1 MRWDG
6 ISEFVYVAEY
16 ESFTRAAK
24 ELGISTAQV
33 SRQIS
38 ALEKRLNIKLLYR
51 TTRKVSLTEEGRVFY
66 QHCRGVLY
74 GLDAAEQAVS
84 NLQSKPQGRIKLTA
98 PVTYGEQQLLPLVND
113 FMVKYSDIEV
123 TAFLSNQKVD
133 LVEGGYDLAI
143 RIGKLSDSTMMAKK
157 LSHRTNF
164 VCAAPAYL
172 KKHGI
177 PYSLNELNQHN
188 CLLGTRDYWHF
199 IESAKTIEPAQ
210 TKYKKETGEKSNKDF
225 DKEQNTQADQEKNMR
240 VSGSVQYNSGH
251 SLVDAALKGLG
262 IVQLPD
268 YYVQKYLESGEL
280 VSLLDNYRE
289 PEESIWAIY
298 PHNRHLS
305 PKIRL
310 LVDYLAER
318 LA

>member
-1 MRWDG
+1 MKWEG

-16 ESFTRAAK
+16 ESFTQAAK
-24 ELGISTAQV
+24 KMGISTAQV
-33 SRQIS
+33 SRQVS
-38 ALEKRLNIKLLYR
+38 ALERRLNIKLLYR

-66 QHCRGVLY
+66 QHCRGVLD

-84 NLQSKPQGRIKLTA
+84 NLQTKPQGRIKLTA

-113 FMVKYSDIEV
+113 FMGQYSAIEV
-123 TAFLSNQKVD
+123 TAFLSNQKID
-133 LVEGGYDLAI
+133 LIEGGYDLAI

-157 LSHRTNF
+157 LSCRTNF
-164 VCAAPAYL
+164 VCAAPAYID
-172 KKHGI
+172 KYGI
-177 PYSLNELNQHN
+177 PYALNELGEHN

-199 IESAKTIEPAQ
+199 
-210 TKYKKETGEKSNKDF
+210 KEAG
-225 DKEQNTQADQEKNMR
+225 KERNIR
-240 VSGSVQYNSGH
+240 VTGSVQYNSGY

-280 VSLLDNYRE
+280 LSLLDNYRE
-289 PEESIWAIY
+289 PEEQIWAVY

-310 LVDYLAER
+310 LVDFLA
-318 LA
+318 LHLSVP

>member
-66 QHCRGVLY
+66 QHCRAVLD

-84 NLQSKPQGRIKLTA
+84 NLQSKPQGRVKLTA
-98 PVTYGEQQLLPLVND
+98 PVTYGEQQLVPLIND
-113 FMVKYSDIEV
+113 FMVQYRDIEV
-123 TAFLSNQKVD
+123 TAFLSNQKID

-157 LSHRTNF
+157 LSRRTNF

-172 KKHGI
+172 AQYGV
-177 PYSLNELNQHN
+177 PQTLSELSQHN

-199 IESAKTIEPAQ
+199 V
-210 TKYKKETGEKSNKDF
+210 ETGRERNLP
-225 DKEQNTQADQEKNMR
+225 
-240 VSGSVQYNSGH
+240 VSGTVQYNSGH

-280 VSLLDNYRE
+280 VSVLDSYRE
-289 PEESIWAIY
+289 PEEGIWAVY

-305 PKIRL
+305 PKIRV
-310 LVDYLAER
+310 LVDYLAEH

>member
-6 ISEFVYVAEY
+6 ISEFVCVAEY

-24 ELGISTAQV
+24 ELGLSTAQV

-66 QHCRGVLY
+66 QHCRGVLD

-84 NLQSKPQGRIKLTA
+84 HLQSKPQGRIKLTA

-113 FMVKYSDIEV
+113 FMVRYSDIEV
-123 TAFLSNQKVD
+123 TAFLSNQKMD
-133 LVEGGYDLAI
+133 LIDGGYDLAI

-157 LSHRTNF
+157 LSRRTNF

-172 KKHGI
+172 GKHGT
-177 PYSLNELNQHN
+177 PHSLSELSQHN

-199 IESAKTIEPAQ
+199 IEDGKIDSGKNT
-210 TKYKKETGEKSNKDF
+210 
-225 DKEQNTQADQEKNMR
+225 DKEKNLR

-268 YYVQKYLESGEL
+268 YYVQQYLASGEL
-280 VSLLDNYRE
+280 VSLLDDYRE

-310 LVDYLAER
+310 LVDYLSEH

>member
-6 ISEFVYVAEY
+6 ISEFVYVAEH

-66 QHCRGVLY
+66 QHCRGVLD

-113 FMVKYSDIEV
+113 FMVQYSDIEV
-123 TAFLSNQKVD
+123 TAFLSNQKID
-133 LVEGGYDLAI
+133 LIDGGYDLAI

-157 LSHRTNF
+157 LSRRTNF

-172 KKHGI
+172 EKYGT
-177 PYSLNELNQHN
+177 PSSLSDLSQHN

-199 IESAKTIEPAQ
+199 IENGKNA
-210 TKYKKETGEKSNKDF
+210 
-225 DKEQNTQADQEKNMR
+225 DKEKNLR
-240 VSGSVQYNSGH
+240 VSGTVQYNSGH

-268 YYVQKYLESGEL
+268 YYVQKYLASGEL

>member
-1 MRWDG
+1 MKWEG

-16 ESFTRAAK
+16 ESFTQAAK
-24 ELGISTAQV
+24 KMGISTAQV
-33 SRQIS
+33 SRQVS
-38 ALEKRLNIKLLYR
+38 ALERRLNIKLLYR

-66 QHCRGVLY
+66 QHCRGVLD

-84 NLQSKPQGRIKLTA
+84 NLQTKPQGRIKLTA

-113 FMVKYSDIEV
+113 FIGQYSAIEV
-123 TAFLSNQKVD
+123 TAFLSNQKID
-133 LVEGGYDLAI
+133 LIEGGYDLAI

-157 LSHRTNF
+157 LSCRTNF
-164 VCAAPAYL
+164 VCAAPAYID
-172 KKHGI
+172 KYGI
-177 PYSLNELNQHN
+177 PYALNELGEHN

-199 IESAKTIEPAQ
+199 
-210 TKYKKETGEKSNKDF
+210 KEAG
-225 DKEQNTQADQEKNMR
+225 KERNIR
-240 VSGSVQYNSGH
+240 VTGSVQYNSGY

-280 VSLLDNYRE
+280 LSLLDNYRE
-289 PEESIWAIY
+289 PEEQIWAVY

-310 LVDYLAER
+310 LVDFLA
-318 LA
+318 LHLSVP

>member
-1 MRWDG
+1 MRWEG
-6 ISEFVYVAEY
+6 ISEFVCVAEY

-24 ELGISTAQV
+24 TLGISTAQV

-38 ALEKRLNIKLLYR
+38 ALEERLNIKLLYR

-66 QHCRGVLY
+66 QHCRSVLD

-98 PVTYGEQQLLPLVND
+98 PVTYGEQQLLPLIND
-113 FMVKYSDIEV
+113 FMMQYREIEV
-123 TAFLSNQKVD
+123 TAFLSNQKID

-143 RIGKLSDSTMMAKK
+143 RIGKLRDSTMMAKK
-157 LSHRTNF
+157 LSLRTNF
-164 VCAAPAYL
+164 VCATTAYL
-172 KKHGI
+172 HQYGM
-177 PYSLNELNQHN
+177 PRTLDDLSQHN

-199 IESAKTIEPAQ
+199 V
-210 TKYKKETGEKSNKDF
+210 EKG
-225 DKEQNTQADQEKNMR
+225 TEKNLR
-240 VSGSVQYNSGH
+240 VSGSIQYNSGY

-268 YYVQKYLESGEL
+268 YYVQKYLASGAL
-280 VSLLDNYRE
+280 VSLLDDYRE

-310 LVDYLAER
+310 LVDYLAEH
-318 LA
+318 LV

>member
-1 MRWDG
+1 MMRWDG

-33 SRQIS
+33 SRQVS

-51 TTRKVSLTEEGRVFY
+51 TTRKVTLTEEGRVFY
-66 QHCRGVLY
+66 QHCRGVLD

-84 NLQSKPQGRIKLTA
+84 NLQSRPQGRIKLTA

-113 FMVKYSDIEV
+113 FMVQYSDIEV
-123 TAFLSNQKVD
+123 TAFLSNQKID
-133 LVEGGYDLAI
+133 LVDGGYDLAI

-157 LSHRTNF
+157 LSRRTNF

-172 KKHGI
+172 EKYGTPHAL
-177 PYSLNELNQHN
+177 SELSQHN

-199 IESAKTIEPAQ
+199 IE
-210 TKYKKETGEKSNKDF
+210 N
-225 DKEQNTQADQEKNMR
+225 DKEAGKERNMR
-240 VSGSVQYNSGH
+240 VSGTVQYNSGH

-268 YYVQKYLESGEL
+268 YYVQRHLASGAL

-289 PEESIWAIY
+289 PEEGIWAVY

-310 LVDYLAER
+310 LVDYLTER

>member
-1 MRWDG
+1 MRWEG
-6 ISEFVYVAEY
+6 ISEFVCVAEY
-16 ESFTRAAK
+16 ESFTRAART
-24 ELGISTAQV
+24 LGISTAQV

-38 ALEKRLNIKLLYR
+38 ALEQRLNIKLLYR

-66 QHCRGVLY
+66 QHCRSVLD

-98 PVTYGEQQLLPLVND
+98 PVTYGEQQLLPLIND
-113 FMVKYSDIEV
+113 FMMQYREIEV
-123 TAFLSNQKVD
+123 TAFLSNQQID

-143 RIGKLSDSTMMAKK
+143 RIGKLRDSTMMAKK
-157 LSHRTNF
+157 LSLRTNF
-164 VCAAPAYL
+164 VCATPAYL
-172 KKHGI
+172 HQYGV
-177 PYSLNELNQHN
+177 PRTLDDLSQHN

-199 IESAKTIEPAQ
+199 V
-210 TKYKKETGEKSNKDF
+210 EKG
-225 DKEQNTQADQEKNMR
+225 TEKNLR
-240 VSGSVQYNSGH
+240 VSGSIQYNSGY

-268 YYVQKYLESGEL
+268 YYVQKYLASGAL
-280 VSLLDNYRE
+280 ASLLDDYRE

-298 PHNRHLS
+298 PHNRQLS

-318 LA
+318 LV

>member
-51 TTRKVSLTEEGRVFY
+51 TTRNVSLTEEGRVFY
-66 QHCRGVLY
+66 QHCRAVLD

-84 NLQSKPQGRIKLTA
+84 NLQSKPQGRVKLTA
-98 PVTYGEQQLLPLVND
+98 PVTYGEQQLVPLIND
-113 FMVKYSDIEV
+113 FMVQHRDIEV
-123 TAFLSNQKVD
+123 TAFLSNQKID

-157 LSHRTNF
+157 LSRRTNF

-172 KKHGI
+172 DKYGVPI
-177 PYSLNELNQHN
+177 TLNELGQHN

-199 IESAKTIEPAQ
+199 VEAGRERNLP
-210 TKYKKETGEKSNKDF
+210 
-225 DKEQNTQADQEKNMR
+225 
-240 VSGSVQYNSGH
+240 VSGTVQYNSGH

-262 IVQLPD
+262 VVQLPD

-280 VSLLDNYRE
+280 VSVLDSYRE
-289 PEESIWAIY
+289 PEESIWAVY

-305 PKIRL
+305 LKIRL

>member
-6 ISEFVYVAEY
+6 ISEFVYVAEH

-66 QHCRGVLY
+66 QHCRGVLD

-84 NLQSKPQGRIKLTA
+84 NLQAKPQGRIKLTA
-98 PVTYGEQQLLPLVND
+98 PVTYGEQQLLPLIND
-113 FMVKYSDIEV
+113 FMVQYSDIEV
-123 TAFLSNQKVD
+123 TAFLSNQKID
-133 LVEGGYDLAI
+133 LIDGGYDLAI

-157 LSHRTNF
+157 LSRRTNF
-164 VCAAPAYL
+164 VCAAPTYL
-172 KKHGI
+172 EKYGTPH
-177 PYSLNELNQHN
+177 SLSDLSQHN

-199 IESAKTIEPAQ
+199 IDFKEMDSKKTDYGKNA
-210 TKYKKETGEKSNKDF
+210 
-225 DKEQNTQADQEKNMR
+225 DKEKNLR
-240 VSGSVQYNSGH
+240 VSGTVQYNSGH

-268 YYVQKYLESGEL
+268 YYVQQYLASGEL
-280 VSLLDNYRE
+280 VSLLDDYRE

-318 LA
+318 LTV

>member
-6 ISEFVYVAEY
+6 ISEFVYVADY

-38 ALEKRLNIKLLYR
+38 ALEKRLSIKLLYR

-66 QHCRGVLY
+66 QHCRGVLD

-113 FMVKYSDIEV
+113 FMVQYRDIEV
-123 TAFLSNQKVD
+123 TAFLSNQKID
-133 LVEGGYDLAI
+133 LIDGGYDLAI

-157 LSHRTNF
+157 LSRRTNF

-172 KKHGI
+172 EKYGI
-177 PYSLNELNQHN
+177 PHSLSDLSQHN

-199 IESAKTIEPAQ
+199 IEDGKIDS
-210 TKYKKETGEKSNKDF
+210 EKNA
-225 DKEQNTQADQEKNMR
+225 DKEKNLR

-268 YYVQKYLESGEL
+268 YYVQKYLASGEL
-280 VSLLDNYRE
+280 VSLLNNYRE

-310 LVDYLAER
+310 LVDYLAEH
-318 LA
+318 LV

>member
-66 QHCRGVLY
+66 QHCRGVLD
-74 GLDAAEQAVS
+74 GLDVAEQAVS

-113 FMVKYSDIEV
+113 FMVKYNDIEV
-123 TAFLSNQKVD
+123 TAFLSNQKID
-133 LVEGGYDLAI
+133 LVDGGYDLAI

-172 KKHGI
+172 KKHGT
-177 PYSLNELNQHN
+177 PHSLSDLSQHN

-199 IESAKTIEPAQ
+199 IEDGKIDS
-210 TKYKKETGEKSNKDF
+210 EKNA
-225 DKEQNTQADQEKNMR
+225 DKEKNLR

-268 YYVQKYLESGEL
+268 YYVQKYLASGEL
-280 VSLLDNYRE
+280 VSLLNNYRE

-310 LVDYLAER
+310 LVDYLAEH
-318 LA
+318 LV

>member
-66 QHCRGVLY
+66 QHCRGVLD

-113 FMVKYSDIEV
+113 FMVQYSDIEV
-123 TAFLSNQKVD
+123 TAFLSNQKID
-133 LVEGGYDLAI
+133 LVDGGYDLAI

-172 KKHGI
+172 KKHGT
-177 PYSLNELNQHN
+177 PHSLSELSQHN

-199 IESAKTIEPAQ
+199 IDS
-210 TKYKKETGEKSNKDF
+210 KKDA
-225 DKEQNTQADQEKNMR
+225 DKEKNMR
-240 VSGSVQYNSGH
+240 VSGTVQYNSGH

-268 YYVQKYLESGEL
+268 YYVQKYLASGAL

-310 LVDYLAER
+310 LVDYLAEC

>member
-1 MRWDG
+1 MMRWDG

-24 ELGISTAQV
+24 ELGVSTAQV
-33 SRQIS
+33 SRQVS

-51 TTRKVSLTEEGRVFY
+51 TTRKVTLTEEGRVFY
-66 QHCRGVLY
+66 QHCRSVLD

-84 NLQSKPQGRIKLTA
+84 NLQSRPQGRIKLTA

-113 FMVKYSDIEV
+113 FMVQYSDIEV
-123 TAFLSNQKVD
+123 TAFLSNQKID
-133 LVEGGYDLAI
+133 LVDGGYDLAI

-157 LSHRTNF
+157 LSRRTNF

-172 KKHGI
+172 EKYGTPHAL
-177 PYSLNELNQHN
+177 SELSQHN

-199 IESAKTIEPAQ
+199 IE
-210 TKYKKETGEKSNKDF
+210 N
-225 DKEQNTQADQEKNMR
+225 DKEAGKERNMR
-240 VSGSVQYNSGH
+240 VSGTVQYNSGH

-268 YYVQKYLESGEL
+268 YYVQRHLASGAL

-289 PEESIWAIY
+289 PEEGIWAVY

-310 LVDYLAER
+310 LVDYLTER